1 MSINCNIC
9 NSKLDEAI
17 YSSEGKVSIT
27 SLCELVPQ
35 NTFVYLCNDCTHVY
49 TPPLPDVE
57 EYYAKEYDI
66 LIETEEEDQIVS
78 FPDGRKEYRFD
89 LQVKTFVSKLDINK
103 PVKVLDY
110 GCAKSTTL
118 KKLSEINK
126 YIEPHVYDVSEQYI
140 SFWSKFVNEENMAT
154 YNLKESW
161 HNSMDIVTSFFSL
174 EHVSEPVS
182 MMKSIYRL
190 LKSDGFFYCI
200 VPNMLD
206 NIADFIVADHVNHF
220 TEYSMSLLMESTGF
234 EIIEIDCN
242 SHYGAMIVVAKK
254 KNGKVQTSRH
264 EPTTMN
270 QNLKSRIK
278 EIAEYWA
285 KISNRI
291 SEFERKYANSKSSAI
306 YGSGFYGALIAAT
319 LKNLSNVEYFVDQNI
334 HKQGNNMLGKKII
347 GPSELP
353 SSIELVYVGLNPAI
367 SKESISAI
375 AEWGSRDYRYCYL

>member
-17 YSSEGKVSIT
+17 YSSEGQVSIT

-35 NTFVYLCNDCTHVY
+35 NTFVYLCNNCTHVY

-78 FPDGRKEYRFD
+78 FPDGRREYRFD
-89 LQVKTFVSKLDINK
+89 LQVKTFVSKLDLNK
-103 PVKVLDY
+103 LVKILDY

-118 KKLSEINK
+118 KKLSEENK
-126 YIEPHVYDVSEQYI
+126 FIEPYVYDVSEQYI
-140 SFWSKFVNEENMAT
+140 SFWTKFVNEENMAV

-161 HNSMDIVTSFFSL
+161 KNSMDVVTSFFSL
-174 EHVSEPVS
+174 EHVSEPIN
-182 MMKSIYRL
+182 MMNSVYEL

-200 VPNMLD
+200 VPNMID

-220 TEYSMSLLMESTGF
+220 TELSMSALMESSGF
-234 EIIEIDCN
+234 EIIEIDCK

-254 KNGKVQTSRH
+254 KKEEVQTPKY
-264 EPTTMN
+264 EPIATK
-270 QNLKSRIK
+270 QNLMSQTK
-278 EIAEYWA
+278 EIADYWG
-285 KISNRI
+285 KISNKI
-291 SEFERKYANSKSSAI
+291 SEFEKKYANSKSSAI

-319 LKNLSNVEYFVDQNI
+319 LKNFSNVEFFVDQNI
-334 HKQGNNMLGKKII
+334 HKQGNDMLGKKII

-353 SSIELVYVGLNPAI
+353 SSIELVYIGLNPAI
-367 SKESISAI
+367 SRESIDAI
-375 AEWGSRDYRYCYL
+375 TEWESRDYQYCYL